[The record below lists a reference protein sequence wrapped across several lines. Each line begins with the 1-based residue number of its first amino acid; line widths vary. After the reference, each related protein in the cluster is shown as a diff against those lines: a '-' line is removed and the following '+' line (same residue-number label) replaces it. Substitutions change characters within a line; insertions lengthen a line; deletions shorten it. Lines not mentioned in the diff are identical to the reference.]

1 MTQCQIDQLVQPMA
15 VDSESRGA
23 AHQRLDLEA
32 RPVRL
37 FLHVPPGKTRGD
49 EGPVA
54 APSLEQA
61 LRGEPFVNAQ
71 NGVLVHGQLVGER
84 PDAEQ
89 PIPRLQ

>member
-32 RPVRL
+32 RLVRL

-61 LRGEPFVNAQ
+61 LRGEPSAVS
-71 NGVLVHGQLVGER
+71 R
-84 PDAEQ
+84 S
-89 PIPRLQ
+89 